1 MLMVFLSFHVLGSII
16 VEYRLSYNYGQ
27 IFHDFSG
34 NSLSGVNGMTTA
46 DTTSDTLPLTVGA
59 YFDGPASQICL
70 PPNDSVTSSFTIPST
85 FSVIQWV
92 YLIRWHHDF
101 LSIRKHKQSVYFFYI
116 AASSQKLQ
124 GSITTSTINS
134 GIMKTGP
141 HVFSLSNI

>member
-34 NSLSGVNGMTTA
+34 NSLSGVNGLTTA
-46 DTTSDTLPLTVGA
+46 DTTSDTIATDRGA
-59 YFDGPASQICL
+59 YFDGLASQICL

-92 YLIRWHHDF
+92 YLIDGTTIFYRYGSTSNEF
-101 LSIRKHKQSVYFFYI
+101 TFSIL
-116 AASSQKLQ
+116 ASSQKLQ
-124 GSITTSTINS
+124 GSITTSTISS

>member
-27 IFHDFSG
+27 VFHDFSG
-34 NSLSGVNGMTTA
+34 NSLSGVNGISTA
-46 DTTSDTLPLTVGA
+46 DTTSDTLATDRGA
-59 YFDGPASQICL
+59 YFDGATSQILL
-70 PPNDSVTSSFTIPST
+70 PPNDSVSTSFTIPST

-92 YLIRWHHDF
+92 YLIGGATV
-101 LSIRKHKQSVYFFYI
+101 VYRYGSTSNQFTFYI
-116 AASSQKLQ
+116 ASASQKLQ

-134 GIMKTGP
+134 GTMKTGP